1 MIADVIKY
9 ILSGFCSHNSFHCFE
24 HLYLCA
30 RCSGIYIGIF
40 TFFIKYFFDK
50 VSGKRYLIQFIGFI
64 LLNIFYWIASILFHL
79 SYNKVV
85 IFFLGLPLGF
95 AFGGTVIYNLHSKR
109 EKHSYNI
116 LFDLSFI
123 LMAFFVFFFIL
134 FSLRWFLSIN
144 IIFVIILVTTLFL
157 IFKGIYNVFVKNKI
171 FNILLSIFSTFLF
184 VLLAARFLGQ

>member
-9 ILSGFCSHNSFHCFE
+9 ILSGFCSHNSLHCFE

-40 TFFIKYFFDK
+40 TFFIKYLFDR
-50 VSGKRYLIQFIGFI
+50 VSGKRYLVQFIGFI
-64 LLNIFYWIASILFHL
+64 LLNILYWITSILLHL

-95 AFGGTVIYNLHSKR
+95 AFGGTVIYNFHRKK
-109 EKHSYNI
+109 ENHSYNI

-123 LMAFFVFFFIL
+123 LTAFFVFFFVL
-134 FSLRWFLSIN
+134 FSLTQFLLIN

-157 IFKGIYNVFVKNKI
+157 IFKGIYNVFIKNKI

-184 VLLAARFLGQ
+184 IFLTARFLGH